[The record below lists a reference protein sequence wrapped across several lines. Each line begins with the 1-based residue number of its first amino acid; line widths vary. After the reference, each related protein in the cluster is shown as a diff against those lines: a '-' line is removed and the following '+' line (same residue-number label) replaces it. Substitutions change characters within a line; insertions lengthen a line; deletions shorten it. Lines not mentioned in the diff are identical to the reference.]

1 MFYRQFVA
9 DRQQAVFGYSELA
22 QFLFRLD
29 ISFCKMSF
37 ERLGYVFGLDS
48 TGSELYGVVSVLL
61 LSFNGNKVKTA
72 LDLRTALS
80 KCKVG
85 DRAEVTIM
93 RNGQRESRTVVLEEV
108 PKDYGN

>member
-29 ISFCKMSF
+29 ISFCKMSL

-61 LSFNGNKVKTA
+61 LSFNGNNLESVNTQNRYRDMCSVGFENA
-72 LDLRTALS
+72 GHS
-80 KCKVG
+80 KFFC
-85 DRAEVTIM
+85 D
-93 RNGQRESRTVVLEEV
+93 
-108 PKDYGN
+108 